1 MTDKLENAYKSISEV
16 AEILELKDKK
26 TGKPSTHTIRF
37 WETKFKQIKPKFFS
51 SNRRHYDKKTIELLA
66 KIKFLLKDEGMKIE
80 GVKRFLNKE
89 VAFKLDDSNNRTINN
104 REIDLVVKLNKIS
117 KIVKGLKKV

>member
-1 MTDKLENAYKSISEV
+1 MTDKLENAYKSIKEV

-26 TGKPSTHTIRF
+26 TGKPSTHTLRF

-51 SNRRHYDKKTIELLA
+51 SNRRYYDKKTIELLA

-80 GVKRFLNKE
+80 GVKRLLNKE
-89 VAFKLDDSNNRTINN
+89 VGLKLDDLNNRTINN
-104 REIDLVVKLNKIS
+104 REIDLVLKLNKIS
-117 KIVKGLKKV
+117 KIIKDLKKI